1 MFPASFDYYRPKN
14 LKDAV
19 ALLRK
24 TKDAKLLAGGH
35 SLLPAMKLR
44 VSSPAAVIDIG
55 RVKGLQGFKVGKS
68 SIRIGALTTHGTIA
82 ESQEIQKACPIL
94 SETASL
100 IGDMQVRNRGTIGGS
115 LAHADPAADYPTVI
129 VALDAELTATG
140 GKGSRTIPAKKF
152 FIDLF
157 TTALKG
163 SEILTEV
170 SVPVARKGEGG
181 AYLKHR
187 HPASSYAVVGVAAIL
202 GLKNDHIK
210 RARLVVGGV
219 TPNPLAVAQAE
230 AMLVGQKPG
239 PTLFTAASAL
249 VAEAIHDPLGDLY
262 ASGEYRTHLAT
273 VLARR
278 ALTEAFARAK
288 KQK

>member
-1 MFPASFDYYRPKN
+1 MYPASFEYYRPKN

-24 TKDAKLLAGGH
+24 KRDAKLLAGGH

-55 RVKGLQGFKVGKS
+55 RVKGLSGIKAGKS
-68 SIRIGALTTHGTIA
+68 SVRIGGLTTHAEVA
-82 ESQEIQKACPIL
+82 ESSAIAKSCPLL
-94 SETASL
+94 SEAAAQ

-129 VALDAELTATG
+129 VALDAEITATG
-140 GKGSRTIPAKKF
+140 AKGSRRIPARKF
-152 FIDLF
+152 FTDLF
-157 TTALKG
+157 TTGLKS

-170 SVPVARKGEGG
+170 SVPVAKKGEGSV
-181 AYLKHR
+181 YLKHK
-187 HPASSYAVVGVAAIL
+187 HPASSYAVVGVAAIVA
-202 GLKNDHIK
+202 LKNEHIK
-210 RARLVVGGV
+210 SARVVVGGV
-219 TPNPLAVAQAE
+219 TPNPLVIGKVEDFLADEKPSAKLFSE
-230 AMLVGQKPG
+230 A
-239 PTLFTAASAL
+239 AAL
-249 VAEAIHDPLGDLY
+249 VAEAIDSPLGDLY

-273 VLARR
+273 VMTRR
-278 ALTEAFARAK
+278 ALQEAAARAK

>member
-1 MFPASFDYYRPKN
+1 MYPASFEYYRPKN

-19 ALLRK
+19 SLLRK
-24 TKDAKLLAGGH
+24 KKDAKLLAGGH

-44 VSSPAAVIDIG
+44 VSAPAAIIDIG
-55 RVKGLQGFKVGKS
+55 RVKGLQGIKVGKS
-68 SIRIGALTTHGTIA
+68 SVRIGALTTHAEVVDSRAVA
-82 ESQEIQKACPIL
+82 ESCPLL
-94 SETASL
+94 SEAAAN
-100 IGDMQVRNRGTIGGS
+100 IGDLQVRNRGTIGGS

-129 VALDAELTATG
+129 VALDGDITATG
-140 GKGSRTIPAKKF
+140 PKGSRQIPARKF
-152 FIDLF
+152 FTDLF

-170 SVPVARKGEGG
+170 SVPVAKKGEG
-181 AYLKHR
+181 AVYLKHR
-187 HPASSYAVVGVAAIL
+187 HPASSYAVVGVAAIV

-210 RARLVVGGV
+210 SARLVVGGV
-219 TPNPLAVAQAE
+219 TPNPLVVGKIE
-230 AMLVGQKPG
+230 DLLVGQKPS
-239 PTLFTAASAL
+239 TKLFSDAAGL
-249 VAEAIHDPLGDLY
+249 VAEAIQDPLGDLY

-278 ALTEAFARAK
+278 ALQEATARAK